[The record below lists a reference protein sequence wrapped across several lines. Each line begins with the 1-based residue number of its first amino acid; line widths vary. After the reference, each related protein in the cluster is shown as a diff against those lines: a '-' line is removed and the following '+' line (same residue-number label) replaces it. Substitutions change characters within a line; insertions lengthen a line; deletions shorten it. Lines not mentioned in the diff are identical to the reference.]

1 MSTVAAQPMGYTPFP
16 NQCFD
21 PDMDSLV
28 DFNAIPSPG
37 PASSSSHMP
46 PSTVASTMTSP
57 TNTIRPLDLAEDHQT
72 PAKPS
77 HEYDLFKQQTGLPS
91 GSVPGIGMS
100 QSMSGNYSQ
109 VFSNSGIGL
118 DDGWGSGLGDMDMD
132 MGNSGLPAFFFPQGE
147 NSQSEDF
154 VDPSAIQDQPQQNVR
169 FFPGMHQQQAA
180 LAKAQAQAQQQR
192 QQQMLQHQH
201 QQREQQ
207 SRVNH
212 AQRKSAQ
219 FSDARTE
226 ETIAR
231 VVNQIRHN
239 STLSSNGSDCGSNP
253 LPHIIKMKKD
263 EEDMDEDE
271 RLLASEEGKKL
282 SSKERRQLRNKVSAR
297 AFRSRRKEY
306 IGQLEGE
313 VASKTNENTELRMQ
327 NRSLMEENA
336 RSRAFIERLL
346 RHQAFGPFLDE
357 LSRDPA
363 LTGESAKLPTN
374 APAQAPQQASSA
386 PQMMKQTSQNHS
398 QMGMSMIPEQ
408 SATMSFDNMNYFPN
422 TGFNFNNPQ
431 VFAVLEVPEGPANP
445 FDTEILSGKG
455 SSTFSPVEEI
465 KEIKPD
471 YPVIERPET
480 AETEAEKPVEAVAEV
495 EDVDDGNPDFALYYN
510 SPAPSAAAPSEP
522 MFGNI
527 APEKAFGRI
536 EVVVSQETTEQLQQ
550 RLERSI
556 AKFDAVYERM
566 QSMMFL
572 EGKLCNHGV
581 SGLRSGFNF
590 RSCAVPD
597 KAKDYTNKSMRSYI
611 QILTTPTA
619 DTPGTTVLLHFDD
632 KRYLFGS
639 LGEGTQRAMNQIGTR
654 MLRTQELFITG
665 RSEWSNTGGLVGMM
679 LTLSD
684 VLAASNLDKKER
696 GLDATPKVLSMFGP
710 PNLNHTIAACRRFV
724 FRKGMPINAVDIKD
738 EEVKKD
744 ENGDQIPL
752 FVDNNI
758 KAFGAFEFE
767 EKELR

>member
-1 MSTVAAQPMGYTPFP
+1 MSTVAAQRMGYAPFP

-46 PSTVASTMTSP
+46 PSSVASTMASP
-57 TNTIRPLDLAEDHQT
+57 ATTIMPLDGESEHQT

-100 QSMSGNYSQ
+100 RSAGSNYSQ
-109 VFSNSGIGL
+109 PFSNSGIGF
-118 DDGWGSGLGDMDMD
+118 DDGWGSGIGDMDMD
-132 MGNSGLPAFFFPQGE
+132 MGNNMPAFFFPQGE
-147 NSQSEDF
+147 NGQNDDF
-154 VDPSAIQDQPQQNVR
+154 VDPSAIQEQPQQVR

-192 QQQMLQHQH
+192 QQQVLQQQQQ

-207 SRVNH
+207 NRAQH

-219 FSDARTE
+219 FTDARTE

-239 STLSSNGSDCGSNP
+239 STLSSNGSDCGSNS

-313 VASKTNENTELRMQ
+313 VASKNNENTELRMQ
-327 NRSLMEENA
+327 NRALMEENA

-363 LTGESAKLPTN
+363 LMEPAK
-374 APAQAPQQASSA
+374 PASAPQQPA
-386 PQMMKQTSQNHS
+386 PQMIKQSSQNNS

-408 SATMSFDNMNYFPN
+408 PNNMAFDNMNYSFN
-422 TGFNFNNPQ
+422 AGFNFGQPQ

-445 FDTEILSGKG
+445 FDIETLSGKG

-471 YPVIERPET
+471 YPVIERAQIEGEKPTEVV
-480 AETEAEKPVEAVAEV
+480 AETEE
-495 EDVDDGNPDFALYYN
+495 VDDGNPDFALYYN
-510 SPAPSAAAPSEP
+510 SPAPSTGAPSES

-536 EVVVSQETTEQLQQ
+536 EVVVAQETSAQLQQ
-550 RLERSI
+550 RLERTV
-556 AKFDAVYERM
+556 AKFDVVYERM
-566 QSMMFL
+566 Q
-572 EGKLCNHGV
+572 
-581 SGLRSGFNF
+581 R
-590 RSCAVPD
+590 
-597 KAKDYTNKSMRSYI
+597 
-611 QILTTPTA
+611 
-619 DTPGTTVLLHFDD
+619 
-632 KRYLFGS
+632 
-639 LGEGTQRAMNQIGTR
+639 
-654 MLRTQELFITG
+654 
-665 RSEWSNTGGLVGMM
+665 MM
-679 LTLSD
+679 L
-684 VLAASNLDKKER
+684 
-696 GLDATPKVLSMFGP
+696 
-710 PNLNHTIAACRRFV
+710 
-724 FRKGMPINAVDIKD
+724 
-738 EEVKKD
+738 
-744 ENGDQIPL
+744 
-752 FVDNNI
+752 
-758 KAFGAFEFE
+758 
-767 EKELR
+767 